1 MEVWKIIF
9 LSKWV
14 ICRFQPLI
22 FQGVTV
28 GPPKKRWEVLGKG
41 SCWEFFKHFWKPK
54 HEASSQGET
63 HHWRKNRLGW
73 NLLAVSCG
81 PKLAADGIF
90 VSRHLWTKQKPDTNI
105 TYPVTIA
112 FKWLLG
118 MPANG
123 PDTPKKNLHEF
134 FCRSEFLLDM
144 QRRNIYIYVVMFK
157 ELATHPPWKTR
168 SILVDIFLSPNKA
181 HLGTKGVNKKP
192 IVKANMT
199 GWNFQ
204 KNKQW
209 MSDFPQ
215 AFSMYVRFQ
224 GHGVL
229 SQPLPS
235 PPLPKSSKTKRLPS
249 CHASLRF
256 WAFAFPTPN
265 LPPPTKKNK
274 GASPDVFKKKNWPC
288 SSAANYF
295 GTNN

>member
-1 MEVWKIIF
+1 MAQILPKKSAWVF
-9 LSKWV
+9 LS
-14 ICRFQPLI
+14 L
-22 FQGVTV
+22 
-28 GPPKKRWEVLGKG
+28 
-41 SCWEFFKHFWKPK
+41 
-54 HEASSQGET
+54 
-63 HHWRKNRLGW
+63 
-73 NLLAVSCG
+73 
-81 PKLAADGIF
+81 GIF
-90 VSRHLWTKQKPDTNI
+90 TWH
-105 TYPVTIA
+105 A
-112 FKWLLG
+112 
-118 MPANG
+118 
-123 PDTPKKNLHEF
+123 KKKY
-134 FCRSEFLLDM
+134 
-144 QRRNIYIYVVMFK
+144 IYIYVVMFK

-256 WAFAFPTPN
+256 WAFAFPTPKSS
-265 LPPPTKKNK
+265 PPN
-274 GASPDVFKKKNWPC
+274 KKK
-288 SSAANYF
+288 
-295 GTNN
+295 